1 MQKTGTKS
9 IVLIGLFSALT
20 AAGAFIRLPMWPVS
34 ITLQFFITICAGLM
48 LGARKAAASQLI
60 YLLVGLAGVPVFSEG
75 GGIGYIAKPSFGFL
89 VGLIPAAYVVGIV
102 GRKRR
107 DIAGMICAGAAGLAV
122 LYLAGLPYMYFSVN
136 VIMKARMPVWAAIS
150 SGMLV
155 FLPGD
160 ILKIVA
166 AAIVSLQTLKRAG
179 NIFGSSLD

>member
-1 MQKTGTKS
+1 
-9 IVLIGLFSALT
+9 
-20 AAGAFIRLPMWPVS
+20 
-34 ITLQFFITICAGLM
+34 
-48 LGARKAAASQLI
+48 
-60 YLLVGLAGVPVFSEG
+60 
-75 GGIGYIAKPSFGFL
+75 
-89 VGLIPAAYVVGIV
+89 
-102 GRKRR
+102 
-107 DIAGMICAGAAGLAV
+107 
-122 LYLAGLPYMYFSVN
+122 MYFSVN